1 MDTDFDNDALP
12 SRQMKKNWNSKNRRT
27 VSFSNRQDPNKFS
40 ADMPSPITISDL
52 LEIARRDGPVKLAR
66 FDRDLGRMVE
76 DTITGDMPIDEIV
89 L

>member
-1 MDTDFDNDALP
+1 
-12 SRQMKKNWNSKNRRT
+12 
-27 VSFSNRQDPNKFS
+27 
-40 ADMPSPITISDL
+40 MPSPITISDL